1 MNTTTIGR
9 RPAGDDGT
17 LVLAAAVAMPLA
29 IVLFGLV
36 VDGGY
41 ALAQRQRATHAA
53 EDAARAGANALAVPE
68 LRRGTL
74 RLDPAAATAAAHRYL
89 SRAGYHGTV
98 TVTDDT
104 ITVHV
109 TATQPLTLLP
119 LIGLRHLTVHGDA
132 TARAVPG
139 ITGPNR

>member
-1 MNTTTIGR
+1 MSPTATSR
-9 RPAGDDGT
+9 RPHGDDGA
-17 LVLAAAVAMPLA
+17 LVLAAAIAMPLA

-41 ALAQRQRATHAA
+41 TLAQRQRATHAA

-68 LRRGTL
+68 LRRGAV
-74 RLDPAAATAAAHRYL
+74 RLDPAAATAAARGYL

-98 TVTDDT
+98 TIADDT

-109 TATQPLTLLP
+109 TATQKLTLLP
-119 LIGLRHLTVHGDA
+119 LIGLRQLTVHGDA

-139 ITGPNR
+139 ITGPNQ